1 MNVSILLS
9 LFVRNWSAMSM
20 QKLSGVI
27 SSNSVFRIE
36 PRWVRDSFRL
46 IRLPIHGHNS
56 NTFVGIARRF
66 FLVNHHNSAVVS
78 TRFRTFRT
86 AMCDSVWER
95 ATASWCKCKVSFSAR
110 SVDRSSERNS
120 KLHRFALIE
129 NIWVYVKL
137 KFATHTHTCTLYASI
152 DTVNTSQGGR
162 QNEWRLCKMPIRA
175 YILRL
180 ELTLFSTSYSVFFFF
195 FGSLFVC
202 VHIYVKH
209 NRLYSLV
216 SFFFSSSFIDG
227 SRLMGILLV
236 FHEIIRLWC
245 QRQRLSSARLR
256 HLMRSSWAEL
266 DEQWCLLNYFLLPP
280 NRTRFRLSCLNM
292 WFLHCYDSL
301 FDSFWPFHRIN
312 YMVWFSHVYMYNI
325 YKWSSECNASE
336 YYFTPPQPRQ
346 LFDKIVIVMQW
357 HMRIIT
363 KPQFDRI

>member
-1 MNVSILLS
+1 MEVCNPYAHMHIVCVHWYGQHVTRWASEWVAALQNAESCIH
-9 LFVRNWSAMSM
+9 FEVR
-20 QKLSGVI
+20 
-27 SSNSVFRIE
+27 
-36 PRWVRDSFRL
+36 
-46 IRLPIHGHNS
+46 
-56 NTFVGIARRF
+56 
-66 FLVNHHNSAVVS
+66 
-78 TRFRTFRT
+78 
-86 AMCDSVWER
+86 
-95 ATASWCKCKVSFSAR
+95 
-110 SVDRSSERNS
+110 
-120 KLHRFALIE
+120 
-129 NIWVYVKL
+129 
-137 KFATHTHTCTLYASI
+137 I
-152 DTVNTSQGGR
+152 DTFFYVVLS
-162 QNEWRLCKMPIRA
+162 
-175 YILRL
+175 
-180 ELTLFSTSYSVFFFF
+180 FFFF

-266 DEQWCLLNYFLLPP
+266 QEQWCLLNYFLLPP

-325 YKWSSECNASE
+325 YKWSSECNASNTTSRHPSRDN
-336 YYFTPPQPRQ
+336 YSI
-346 LFDKIVIVMQW
+346 KS
-357 HMRIIT
+357 
-363 KPQFDRI
+363 